1 MGLRYSRK
9 FLIPSVVFSNVN
21 SLGIAPAYNDG
32 VNGWVVA
39 GLAVANVANAQVPP
53 SKQPVLSP
61 VSVAQLAETGH
72 CREALPLLKTVLA
85 HSADPAMQKRL
96 GADGVQC
103 AMSLGDADSAED
115 FVRAL
120 KKRFPRDPEVLY
132 ISVHVFSDLSLRA
145 SRELSLTAPASY
157 QMHELNAEAM
167 EAQGKLDDAI
177 EEYREVL
184 KKEPN
189 VHGIHYR
196 IGRLLLSEPNRN
208 PEKKEQARREFE
220 EELKI
225 NSGNAASEYVL
236 GEMARQDQQM
246 DVAIGHFER
255 ATKLDAGFTD
265 AFIGLGRALIEGG
278 RGANALAPLQTA
290 AKLEPNNPAPHL
302 YLATAYRQLG
312 RLEDAQQESEQQ
324 REASE
329 KLRQAREHLRAQEAG
344 IAEESK

>member
-1 MGLRYSRK
+1 M
-9 FLIPSVVFSNVN
+9 V
-21 SLGIAPAYNDG
+21 
-32 VNGWVVA
+32 
-39 GLAVANVANAQVPP
+39 GLAVAGVANAQAPP
-53 SKQPVLSP
+53 SKRTALSP
-61 VSVAQLAETGH
+61 ASVAQLAETGH
-72 CREALPLLKTVLA
+72 CREALPLLKTALT
-85 HSADPAMQKRL
+85 HSTDPALQKRL

-103 AMSLGDADSAED
+103 AMNLGDAESAED
-115 FVRAL
+115 FVRVL

-132 ISVHVFSDLSLRA
+132 ISVHIFSDLSLRA

-167 EAQGKLDDAI
+167 EAQGKPDEAV

-189 VHGIHYR
+189 IHGIHYR

-225 NSGNAASEYVL
+225 DPSSAASEYVL
-236 GEMARQDQQM
+236 GEMARQDQQT

-255 ATKLDAGFTD
+255 ATKLDASFTD
-265 AFIGLGRALIEGG
+265 ALIGLGRTLIEGG
-278 RGANALAPLQTA
+278 RGANALAPLQAA

-312 RLEDAQQESEQQ
+312 RQEDASRESERQ
-324 REASE
+324 REASD
-329 KLRQAREHLRAQEAG
+329 KLREAREHLRAVEAG